1 MRSQSHHDIT
11 TATRKPPRP
20 ERKGSVYS
28 EAIELTSPATS
39 TKLGMTTSTTL
50 STTCP
55 GVSPNN
61 AKSSKVLLRPSTHVN
76 PVASTWNVSRHVCG
90 NACCRDR
97 SMLLTSWESLSA
109 IVAWVERRAAS
120 AAGRINSTAPAA
132 VKRGGDLYHVSGT
145 AGAASP
151 GAREVV
157 YWSPCRTRR
166 PSA

>member
-55 GVSPNN
+55 GVSPNS
-61 AKSSKVLLRPSTHVN
+61 AKSSTVLLRPSTHVN

-97 SMLLTSWESLSA
+97 SMLLTSWESVSA
-109 IVAWVERRAAS
+109 IVAWVERRATPRQGALIVP
-120 AAGRINSTAPAA
+120 RPALSSG
-132 VKRGGDLYHVSGT
+132 GGDLYHLSGT
-145 AGAASP
+145 APAASP
-151 GAREVV
+151 
-157 YWSPCRTRR
+157 
-166 PSA
+166 